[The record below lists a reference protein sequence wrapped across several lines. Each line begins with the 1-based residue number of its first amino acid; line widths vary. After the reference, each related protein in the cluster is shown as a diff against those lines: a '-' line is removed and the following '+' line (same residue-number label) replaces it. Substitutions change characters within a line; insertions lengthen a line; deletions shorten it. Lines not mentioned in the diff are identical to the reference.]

1 MQDLFEEIIKFHD
14 RTMPIPEPY
23 GAFHICFVLISGL
36 VCFLLCRFFK
46 NPTDKTVKRI
56 LLIYSLLCIALEIFK
71 QVAFT
76 FGVKNGI
83 ITADYQWY
91 AFPFQFCSTPMFVAL
106 LAAIL
111 PSGRLYRACLAFLG
125 TYGVIAGILVMAV
138 PNTVFI
144 DIIGV
149 NIQTM
154 VHHGSQITV
163 GFFLL
168 HRAHAIEKLSSAIGG
183 TLIFLSVITIAL
195 ILNCTVIH
203 FIPEGEVFNMFFISP
218 YFETTLPVY
227 SGIQPKIPY
236 PVFIF
241 LYIFPYITVALGM
254 HAFAYSLPRLIAHH
268 RAKTTKFSPNGGN
281 QCL

>member
-1 MQDLFEEIIKFHD
+1 
-14 RTMPIPEPY
+14 MPTPEPY
-23 GAFHICFVLISGL
+23 GIFHICFVLISAL

-46 NPTDKTVKRI
+46 NPTEKTVKKI
-56 LLIYSLLCIALEIFK
+56 LLVYSLLCIALEIFK

-106 LAAIL
+106 LAALI
-111 PSGRLYRACLAFLG
+111 PNKHFYRACIAFLS
-125 TYGVIAGILVMAV
+125 TYGVIAGVLVMAM

-154 VHHGSQITV
+154 VHHGSQITI

-168 HRAHAIEKLSSAIGG
+168 HRARAIEKLSSALGG
-183 TLIFLSVITIAL
+183 TLIFLAAITVAL
-195 ILNCTVIH
+195 ILNCTVIR

-227 SGIQPKIPY
+227 CDIQPKVPY
-236 PVFIF
+236 PVFLF
-241 LYIFPYITVALGM
+241 LYIFPYVTVALGM
-254 HAFAYSLPRLIAHH
+254 HAFVYPFPRLIA
-268 RAKTTKFSPNGGN
+268 RIRRKKVN
-281 QCL
+281 